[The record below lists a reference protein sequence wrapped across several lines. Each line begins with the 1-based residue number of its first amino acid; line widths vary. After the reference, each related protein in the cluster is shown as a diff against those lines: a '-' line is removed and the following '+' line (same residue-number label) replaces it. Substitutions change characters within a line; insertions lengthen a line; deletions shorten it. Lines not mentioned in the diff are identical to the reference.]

1 MLNTEKKISV
11 VLGVIQS
18 IVALSAIPAGLLMI
32 IQPDGSKLGIPME
45 MLDASPFSDFL
56 IPGLFLFLV
65 NGLAQGF
72 AVLSSFKQYEF
83 YRTLGFILGIALV
96 LWIMIQVYFINP
108 VHFLQVIYF
117 IIGIAE
123 VVLSLYLLSKKRI

>member
-1 MLNTEKKISV
+1 MLNSEKNISV

-32 IQPDGSKLGIPME
+32 IQPDGTKLGIPME
-45 MLDASPFSDFL
+45 ILDASPFSDFL

-72 AVLSSFKQYEF
+72 AAFYSFKKYSF
-83 YRTLGFILGIALV
+83 YKIIGLIFGIVLI
-96 LWIMIQVYFINP
+96 LWIIIQVYFIHP
-108 VHFLQVIYF
+108 IHFLQVIYF
-117 IIGIAE
+117 TIGVVEI
-123 VVLSLYLLSKKRI
+123 VLSLFLIYRWKT